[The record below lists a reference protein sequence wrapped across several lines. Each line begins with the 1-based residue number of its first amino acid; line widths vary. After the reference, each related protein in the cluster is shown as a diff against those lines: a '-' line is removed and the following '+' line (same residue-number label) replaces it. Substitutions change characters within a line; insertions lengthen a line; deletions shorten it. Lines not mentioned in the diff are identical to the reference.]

1 MLNLKIERRI
11 LNSEAGAATLP
22 PQVKRSAQSWWP
34 RSDGPP
40 SVSAERSR
48 PSHMGLTGG
57 ENILNPQPKTA
68 HQAISVARR
77 LGQSLHLLEPLRPVA
92 WLRSYQVACSGSGGR
107 GHPPQPPSLA
117 THDLHQEP
125 GPTAGRGCNQRVSG
139 RGRESS
145 QAEGSDFGPVLH
157 GGRTLIEA
165 GSTIGG
171 PSSSRTIT
179 VSFSSS
185 RLDGSATV

>member
-92 WLRSYQVACSGSGGR
+92 GSGLTKSRAAAVEGR

-125 GPTAGRGCNQRVSG
+125 GPTAGRRSNQRVSG

-145 QAEGSDFGPVLH
+145 QAEGSAFGRALH
-157 GGRTLIEA
+157 GG
-165 GSTIGG
+165 
-171 PSSSRTIT
+171 
-179 VSFSSS
+179 
-185 RLDGSATV
+185 LDAH